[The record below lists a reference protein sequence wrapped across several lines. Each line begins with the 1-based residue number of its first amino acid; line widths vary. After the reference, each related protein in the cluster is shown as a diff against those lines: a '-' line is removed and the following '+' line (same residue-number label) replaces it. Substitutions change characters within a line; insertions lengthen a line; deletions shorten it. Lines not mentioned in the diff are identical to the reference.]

1 MKLSLLRLFR
11 RRMGDKQRL
20 IVSLCTLLSLGFAIT
35 AWVNYEVSKSA
46 IRNSI
51 VANELPLTAD
61 NLYSEIQKDLIRPV
75 VISSM
80 MASDTFLRDWV
91 LAGENDPDRVIRYLR
106 EIKERYGA
114 FTSFFI
120 SERTR
125 TYYQTE
131 GVLKTI
137 RENDPRDVWYF
148 RVRGMSA
155 PYEINVD
162 PDLANKD
169 TMTIF
174 INYRVLD
181 YNKRY
186 IGVAGI
192 GITMD
197 AARTLINSYQQRF
210 GRSIYFVDR
219 TGKVALVGQD
229 DQVRASD
236 IHEVR
241 GLGAIADSILRK
253 GSGSYQ
259 YTNEGSERLLNVRL
273 IPELNWFL
281 FVEGTADA
289 AMTEIRRTLYVNLA
303 ICLAIT
309 AIMLLVTS
317 LTINRY
323 QSRLE
328 EMATTDKLTGLAN
341 RQAFDVLMP
350 QVISE
355 TRRNGNPLCA
365 MLIDIDHFKD
375 VNDKHG
381 HLAGDKVL
389 RTVAG
394 VIKASLRASDIVS
407 RWGGEEFLVVLK
419 NINLQQAAQL
429 AEKVRGAIERS
440 ITAQKDR
447 TIMVTVSVGIAS
459 FEPGDTP
466 DRLLARADKALY
478 KAKELGRNRVQM
490 AEAGNS
496 QPVQLPPPG

>member
-1 MKLSLLRLFR
+1 MRPALLRLFQR
-11 RRMGDKQRL
+11 KMGDKQRL
-20 IVSLCTLLSLGFAIT
+20 IITLCTLLTLGFAIT
-35 AWVNYEVSKSA
+35 AWVNYQVSKSA

-80 MASDTFLRDWV
+80 MASDTFVRDWV
-91 LAGENDPDRVIRYLR
+91 LAGEQDTDRMIRYLR

-114 FTSFFI
+114 FTSFFV

-169 TMTIF
+169 AMTIF

-229 DQVRASD
+229 DQVRAAG
-236 IHEVR
+236 IHEVN

-259 YTNEGSERLLNVRL
+259 YTNAGSERLLNVRL
-273 IPELNWFL
+273 ISELNWFL

-289 AMTEIRRTLYVNLA
+289 AMVEIRRTLYINLA

-309 AIMLLVTS
+309 AIMLLATS
-317 LTINRY
+317 FTINRY
-323 QSRLE
+323 QSQLE

-355 TRRNGNPLCA
+355 TRRHGNPLCA
-365 MLIDIDHFKD
+365 VLIDIDHFKD

-394 VIKASLRASDIVS
+394 VIKSRLRASDIIS

-419 NINLQQAAQL
+419 NINVEQATLL
-429 AEKVRGAIERS
+429 AEKIRSAIERS
-440 ITAQKDR
+440 VTAQKDR
-447 TIMVTVSVGIAS
+447 TITVTASLGIAA
-459 FEPGDTP
+459 FELGDTP

-478 KAKELGRNRVQM
+478 KAKEQGRNRVHK
-490 AEAGNS
+490 ADPAS
-496 QPVQLPPPG
+496 TDPARLPPLV

>member
-1 MKLSLLRLFR
+1 MRLALTR
-11 RRMGDKQRL
+11 LIRGHLGDKQRL
-20 IVSLCTLLSLGFAIT
+20 IVTLCTLLSLGFATT

-91 LAGENDPDRVIRYLR
+91 LAGEQEPDRITRYLR
-106 EIKERYGA
+106 EVRDRYA
-114 FTSFFI
+114 AITSFFI
-120 SERTR
+120 SDRTR
-125 TYYQTE
+125 IYYQAE
-131 GVLKTI
+131 GILKNI

-148 RVRGMSA
+148 RVRSMSA

-169 TMTIF
+169 ATTIF

-186 IGVAGI
+186 IGVTGI

-197 AARTLINSYQQRF
+197 AARTLLNSYQERY

-219 TGKVALVGQD
+219 TGKVALVGKD
-229 DQVRASD
+229 NQVQAAD
-236 IHEVR
+236 IHEVK
-241 GLGAIADSILRK
+241 GLNAIADTILRR

-259 YTNEGSERLLNVRL
+259 YSAGRSERLLNVRL

-289 AMTEIRRTLYVNLA
+289 AMVEIRRTLYVNLA
-303 ICLAIT
+303 ICLIIT
-309 AIMLLVTS
+309 AIVLLATS
-317 LTINRY
+317 ITINRY

-350 QVISE
+350 QVMSE
-355 TRRNGNPLCA
+355 TRRHGNPLCA
-365 MLIDIDHFKD
+365 VLIDIDHFKD
-375 VNDKHG
+375 VNDRHG

-394 VIKASLRASDIVS
+394 VIKSRLRASDIIS

-419 NINLQQAAQL
+419 NINLEQAGQL
-429 AEKVRGAIERS
+429 AEKIRSAIEQTV
-440 ITAQKDR
+440 TAQKDR
-447 TIMVTVSVGIAS
+447 TIMVTAS
-459 FEPGDTP
+459 LGVAAYEQGDTP

-478 KAKELGRNRVQM
+478 RAKEQGRNRVHK
-490 AEAGNS
+490 ADPAS
-496 QPVQLPPPG
+496 TDPARLPPLA